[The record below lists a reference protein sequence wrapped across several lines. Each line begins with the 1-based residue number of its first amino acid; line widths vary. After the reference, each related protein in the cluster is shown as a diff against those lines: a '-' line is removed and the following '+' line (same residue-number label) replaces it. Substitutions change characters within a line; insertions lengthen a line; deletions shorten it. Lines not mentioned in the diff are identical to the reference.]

1 MIDEIKHR
9 LTIPMLSRELFPDW
23 EPAKSCRSPFRP
35 DHSPSFSVYNDGKLF
50 MDFATGDKGDV
61 IDFYALAKGVSACR
75 KQQTSCGTDYGA
87 AMGIVSRRQHPKKR
101 RPNEKGRL

>member
-1 MIDEIKHR
+1 MIDEINDR

-61 IDFYALAKGVSACR
+61 IDFYALAKGVRPAGSNKRAVGPI
-75 KQQTSCGTDYGA
+75 TE
-87 AMGIVSRRQHPKKR
+87 RQWA
-101 RPNEKGRL
+101 L